1 MADTV
6 HQHYQAMLQLRL
18 SNFTVAY
25 QGIPAVVD
33 LSLTLTA
40 ATVNLV
46 TGVIGAGKTTL
57 LRALSGMVGHTGSI
71 ELTEGARHY
80 VSEGAG
86 EIRQPLPRSL
96 VSPYMSVSQFLQL
109 ALLKNAWQLP
119 PDASER
125 ISDALTRC
133 RLESLAHSPL
143 SVLTPE
149 QYRHAEV
156 AQLFVQ
162 QPRVIL
168 LDEPSRRLSLE
179 SASSVLTCI
188 SKWVRDT
195 RNIAVVA
202 DDGRIP
208 ADGVDRIF
216 TLDHGRLMNP

>member
-6 HQHYQAMLQLRL
+6 FKRLQAMLQLRL

-25 QGIPAVVD
+25 QGIPAIVN
-33 LSLTLTA
+33 LSLPLTA

-57 LRALSGMVGHTGSI
+57 LRALSGMVGHTGSV

-80 VSEGAG
+80 GFESAG
-86 EIRQPLPRSL
+86 EMLQPLSRSL
-96 VSPYMSVSQFLQL
+96 VSPYMTVSQFLQMG
-109 ALLKNAWQLP
+109 LLKNAWQLP

-125 ISDALTRC
+125 VADALARC
-133 RLESLAHSPL
+133 KLESLAHSPI
-143 SVLTPE
+143 SILTPE

-168 LDEPSRRLSLE
+168 LDEPSRRLSVE
-179 SASSVLTCI
+179 SAASVLTCI

-208 ADGVDRIF
+208 VDGVDRIF
-216 TLDHGRLMNP
+216 TLDRGRLMNA